1 LKLGVGSCTQN
12 SAKASKNEALR
23 SKTMNMSVN
32 FPNSK
37 SKHLN
42 PEQTAEFGRRV
53 DEIRREVME
62 SLGEQ
67 DAKYIYK
74 IRNFVRYS
82 EIASRGMLMFGG
94 WIPPVWV
101 IGTGLLG
108 ISKIVENMELGHNVM
123 HGQFDWLNDPS
134 LNGANYDWDT
144 MATGDDWKYTHN
156 YVHHTYTNIVGK
168 DHDVGYGLLRVSES
182 QKWEPRFLFNI
193 PLAIQLMVFFEWY
206 VGVQNLHL
214 EDALV
219 YKTKTWKQV
228 WADATKFRKKARRQI
243 LKDYVFFPLIAGP
256 NALPVLAGN
265 AIANVIRSLWSSAV
279 IFNGHFTEDA
289 ETFEADNV
297 ENETRAEWYLRQIR
311 GSSNFTGT
319 DWLHILSGNLSHQIE
334 HHLFPDMPANRYAE
348 VAPKIK
354 ALCAEYDINYNEANF
369 FKQFGSVW
377 VRLAKCSL
385 PNHWTTSISQSVQKV
400 KGIFA

>member
-1 LKLGVGSCTQN
+1 
-12 SAKASKNEALR
+12 
-23 SKTMNMSVN
+23 MSVN

-53 DEIRREVME
+53 DEIRREVMD

>member
-1 LKLGVGSCTQN
+1 
-12 SAKASKNEALR
+12 
-23 SKTMNMSVN
+23 MNMSVK
-32 FPNSK
+32 FPENSK
-37 SKHLN
+37 SQYLN
-42 PEQTAEFGRRV
+42 PEQVEAFGRRV
-53 DEIRREVME
+53 EEIRREVME
-62 SLGEQ
+62 NLGEA

-94 WIPPVWV
+94 WIPPVWLA
-101 IGTGLLG
+101 GTGLLG
-108 ISKIVENMELGHNVM
+108 LSKIVENMELGHNVM

-144 MATGDDWKYTHN
+144 IATGDDWKHTHN

-168 DHDVGYGLLRVSES
+168 DHDVGYGLLRVSEQ

-193 PLAIQLMVFFEWY
+193 PLGIQLMVLFEWY

-228 WADATKFRKKARRQI
+228 WSDSTKFRKKLVRQVG
-243 LKDYVFFPLIAGP
+243 KDYVFFPLIAGP
-256 NALPVLAGN
+256 NAVPVFLGN
-265 AIANVIRSLWSSAV
+265 AVANVIRSLWASAV

-289 ETFEADNV
+289 ETFEEDNTAT
-297 ENETRAEWYLRQIR
+297 ETRAQWYLRQIR
-311 GSSNFTGT
+311 GSSNFSGT
-319 DWLHILSGNLSHQIE
+319 EWLHILSGNLSHQIE

-354 ALCAEYDINYNEANF
+354 ALCEEYGVNYNEANF
-369 FKQFGSVW
+369 VKQFWSVW

-385 PNHWTTSISQSVQKV
+385 PNGYTDQVSSKIQKM
-400 KGIFA
+400 KTIFSLSK

>member
-1 LKLGVGSCTQN
+1 
-12 SAKASKNEALR
+12 
-23 SKTMNMSVN
+23 MSVK
-32 FPNSK
+32 FPLNSK
-37 SKHLN
+37 SSYLT
-42 PEQTAEFGRRV
+42 PEQVEEFGRRV
-53 DEIRREVME
+53 EEIRREVMDN
-62 SLGEQ
+62 LGEA

-94 WIPPVWV
+94 WIPPVWLL
-101 IGTGLLG
+101 GTGLLG

-144 MATGDDWKYTHN
+144 IATGDDWKHTHN

-168 DHDVGYGLLRVSES
+168 DHDVGYGLLRVSEQ
-182 QKWEPRFLFNI
+182 QKWEPRFLLNI
-193 PLAIQLMVFFEWY
+193 PLAAQLMILFEWY

-214 EDALV
+214 EDAII
-219 YKTKTWKQV
+219 YKTKSWKEV
-228 WADATKFRKKARRQI
+228 WKDSAKLRKKVVRQVG
-243 LKDYVFFPLIAGP
+243 KDYIFFPLIAGP
-256 NALPVLAGN
+256 NAIPVFLGN
-265 AIANVIRSLWSSAV
+265 VVANVIRSLWSSAV

-289 ETFEADNV
+289 ETFEEDNT
-297 ENETRAEWYLRQIR
+297 ETETRAQWYLRQIR

-348 VAPKIK
+348 VAPKIR
-354 ALCAEYDINYNEANF
+354 ALCEEYGVNYNEANF
-369 FKQFGSVW
+369 VKQFWSVW

-385 PNHWTTSISQSVQKV
+385 PNGYTDQVSNAIQKV
-400 KGIFA
+400 KSIFAFAK

>member
-1 LKLGVGSCTQN
+1 
-12 SAKASKNEALR
+12 
-23 SKTMNMSVN
+23 MNMSVS
-32 FPNSK
+32 FTNSK

-42 PEQTAEFGRRV
+42 PEQIAEFGRRV
-53 DEIRREVME
+53 EEIRHEVME
-62 SLGEQ
+62 NIGEQ

-101 IGTGLLG
+101 VGTGLLG

-144 MATGDDWKYTHN
+144 MSSGDDWKYTHN
-156 YVHHTYTNIVGK
+156 YMHHTYTNIVGK

-182 QKWEPRFLFNI
+182 QKWEPRFLLNI

-214 EDALV
+214 EDAAV

-228 WADATKFRKKARRQI
+228 WADSEKFRKKARRQI
-243 LKDYVFFPLIAGP
+243 LKDYVFFPVIAGP

-265 AIANVIRSLWSSAV
+265 AVANVIRSLWSSAV

-289 ETFEADNV
+289 ETFEADNTA
-297 ENETRAEWYLRQIR
+297 NETRAEWYLRQIR

-319 DWLHILSGNLSHQIE
+319 EWLHILSGNLSHQIE

-348 VAPKIK
+348 VAPQIK
-354 ALCAEYDINYNEANF
+354 ALCAEYGIHYNEANF
-369 FKQFGSVW
+369 FQQFWSVW
-377 VRLAKCSL
+377 IRLAKCSV
-385 PNHWTTSISQSVQKV
+385 PNNWTSTITQSLQKV

>member
-1 LKLGVGSCTQN
+1 
-12 SAKASKNEALR
+12 
-23 SKTMNMSVN
+23 MNMSVN

-42 PEQTAEFGRRV
+42 TEQTNAFGHRV
-53 DEIRREVME
+53 DQIRREVMD

-82 EIASRGMLMFGG
+82 EITSRGMLMFGG

-123 HGQFDWLNDPS
+123 HGQFDWLNDSS

-144 MATGDDWKYTHN
+144 MSSGDDWKYTHN
-156 YVHHTYTNIVGK
+156 YLHHTYTNIVGK

-182 QKWEPRFLFNI
+182 QKWEPRFLLNI

-214 EDALV
+214 EDALI

-243 LKDYVFFPLIAGP
+243 LKDYVFFPIIAGP
-256 NALPVLAGN
+256 NALPVFAGN
-265 AIANVIRSLWSSAV
+265 AVANVIRSLWSSAV

-289 ETFEADNV
+289 ETFEMDNT

-354 ALCAEYDINYNEANF
+354 ALCTEYEINYNEANF
-369 FKQFGSVW
+369 FQQFGSVW
-377 VRLAKCSL
+377 VRLAKHSL
-385 PNHWTTSISQSVQKV
+385 PNNMTSKITQSLQKM

>member
-1 LKLGVGSCTQN
+1 
-12 SAKASKNEALR
+12 
-23 SKTMNMSVN
+23 MSVK
-32 FPNSK
+32 FPLNSK
-37 SKHLN
+37 SSYLT
-42 PEQTAEFGRRV
+42 PEQVEEFGRRV
-53 DEIRREVME
+53 EEIRREVMDN
-62 SLGEQ
+62 LGEA

-94 WIPPVWV
+94 WIPPVWLL
-101 IGTGLLG
+101 GTGLLG

-144 MATGDDWKYTHN
+144 IATGDDWKHTHN

-168 DHDVGYGLLRVSES
+168 DHDVGYGLLRVSEQ
-182 QKWEPRFLFNI
+182 QKWEPRFLLNI
-193 PLAIQLMVFFEWY
+193 PLAAQLMILFEWY

-214 EDALV
+214 EDAII
-219 YKTKTWKQV
+219 YKTKSWKEV
-228 WADATKFRKKARRQI
+228 WKDSAKLRKKVVRQVG
-243 LKDYVFFPLIAGP
+243 KDYVFFPLIAGP
-256 NALPVLAGN
+256 NAIPVFLGN
-265 AIANVIRSLWSSAV
+265 VVANVIRSLWSSAV

-289 ETFEADNV
+289 ETFEEDNT
-297 ENETRAEWYLRQIR
+297 ETETRAQWYLRQIR

-348 VAPKIK
+348 VAPKIR
-354 ALCAEYDINYNEANF
+354 ALCEEYGVNYNEANF
-369 FKQFGSVW
+369 VKQFWSVW

-385 PNHWTTSISQSVQKV
+385 PNGYTDQVSNAIQKV
-400 KGIFA
+400 KSIFAFAK